1 MSFDSLTES
10 VSRRIA
16 GRSSRRS
23 FLGVLGGGLVGLGVL
38 GLPGRA
44 AAAPQN
50 LVFVNNSGRTVWVG
64 ALGNPGKGQPAAGG
78 FALANGQT
86 ITHSVAGDWAGR
98 VWGRTG
104 CAFDGAGNG
113 RCETGD
119 CGNRLQCNGS
129 GGEPPA
135 SLAEFTLG
143 NDAASDFYD
152 VSFVDGS
159 NLPMTID
166 PIGGVTDPNDRY
178 RCTRAGCTVDLN
190 PTCPTELRYRNAAG
204 QTVGCMSA
212 CLAFNTDQYCC
223 RGAHDRPE
231 TCRSTDWPV
240 NYPAYFK
247 SHCPDAYSYAYD
259 DHLSTFTCRNVGYR
273 ITFHPVG
280 GGSGDTTPPTVPGS
294 LRVTGVTSASVSLAW
309 NASTDNVAVTGYD
322 VHHGSTVT
330 SVTGLSATIGGLTP
344 STAYTFTVRA
354 RDGAGNTS
362 GASNQVSATTS
373 PGSGG
378 GWDARSTIQ
387 AEAYSAQSGTI
398 TEATTDTG
406 GGQNVGA
413 VNNGDWLRFD
423 GVRFGTTPAT
433 QFRARVASGAG
444 AGVSGLVEV
453 RLGSRTNPV
462 LGSFAVA
469 NTGGWQ
475 SWRTV
480 PANITATTGTHTVF
494 VTFTSGQ
501 PAAFVNV
508 NWINFG

>member
-1 MSFDSLTES
+1 MSFDRIGESLTRRAA
-10 VSRRIA
+10 SRT
-16 GRSSRRS
+16 SRRS
-23 FLGVLGGGLVGLGVL
+23 FLGVLGGGLVGLGLL
-38 GLPGRA
+38 GRPGRA
-44 AAAPQN
+44 RAAPQN

-86 ITHSVAGDWAGR
+86 VSHTVAGDWAGR

-104 CAFDGAGNG
+104 CVFDGAGNG

-119 CGNRLQCNGS
+119 CGNRLLCNGN

-143 NDAASDFYD
+143 NGTASDFYD

-159 NLPMTID
+159 NLPVTID

-247 SHCPDAYSYAYD
+247 SRCPDAYSYAYD
-259 DHLSTFTCRNVGYR
+259 DQLSTFTCRDVGYR

-280 GGSGDTTPPTVPGS
+280 GSSDTQAPTVPGG
-294 LRVTGVTSASVSLAW
+294 LRGTGVTSTSVSLAW
-309 NASTDNVAVTGYD
+309 NASTDNVGVTGYD
-322 VHHGSTVT
+322 VHGGPSVVP
-330 SVTGLSATIGGLTP
+330 VTGLSATVGGLTP

-354 RDGAGNTS
+354 RDAAGNTS
-362 GASNQVSATTS
+362 GPSAAVQVTTA

-378 GWDARSTIQ
+378 FDARSTIQ

-398 TEATTDTG
+398 TEPTTDIG
-406 GGQNVGA
+406 GGQNIGGVA
-413 VNNGDWLRFD
+413 NGDWLRFD
-423 GVRFGTTPAT
+423 GVRFGTSPCT
-433 QFRARVASGAG
+433 QFLARVASGAG
-444 AGVSGLVEV
+444 TGVSGLVEV
-453 RLGSRTNPV
+453 RLGSRSNPPI
-462 LGSFAVA
+462 GSFALA

-480 PANITATTGTHTVF
+480 PANMAATTGTHTVF
-494 VTFTSGQ
+494 LTFASGQ
-501 PAAFVNV
+501 PASFVNL
-508 NWINFG
+508 NWFTFAS